1 MIVEQMLPAIRDL
14 ARDESIAVVL
24 VEQHVG
30 LALAVS
36 DRAVVLNH
44 GRVVSKERPECS
56 FENAIGSNP
65 PTSVPVNSPMTRP
78 TRRSL
83 GARSRKPCSSETSMI
98 I

>member
-44 GRVVSKERPECS
+44 GRVVLEGEAGVLLRD
-56 FENAIGSNP
+56 AIGSNP

-78 TRRSL
+78 TRRSSARGL
-83 GARSRKPCSSETSMI
+83 GNRVLQRPQ
-98 I
+98 